1 MVVDLVGDGASLLGL
16 HGREVNSEE
25 VDSLELRLMDGI
37 NKMLALVD
45 QLVLDVLEFVL
56 VRDAVSNELG
66 KRLKR

>member
-56 VRDAVSNELG
+56 VRDAVSDELG